1 MSYNDYKYENGQI
14 VKGAKMPKSYSSHEK
29 EYIVKRLKEE
39 AYNCLNWYGVKKTTV
54 DELVRRVNIPKGTF
68 YLFYDSKELLL
79 FDVINDLHDEI
90 QKHFIKE
97 ANLIKGKITAENLT
111 NLLYE
116 VYNMVDGTFL
126 LKVMTN
132 GELDLIMRK
141 LPNEIV
147 EKHLNDDNAI
157 MKKLMDLIPN
167 GEEKNIE
174 YYSGAMRGIF
184 LAMLH
189 KREIGEEI
197 FEGSLKL
204 MINGLVIQLMEE

>member
-1 MSYNDYKYENGQI
+1 
-14 VKGAKMPKSYSSHEK
+14 MPKSYSSQEK

-39 AYNCLNWYGVKKTTV
+39 AYNCLNLYGVKKTTV

-79 FDVINDLHDEI
+79 FDVVNDLHDEI
-90 QKHFIKE
+90 QKHFIRE
-97 ANLIKGKITAENLT
+97 ANLIKGRITAENLT
-111 NLLYE
+111 NLLFK
-116 VYNMVDGTFL
+116 VYKMVDDTFL

-132 GELDLIMRK
+132 GELELIIRK

-157 MKKLMDLIPN
+157 MEKFMELIPHVK
-167 GEEKNIE
+167 EKNVQ
-174 YYSGAMRGIF
+174 YFSGALRGVF
-184 LAMLH
+184 LTMLH
-189 KREIGEEI
+189 KREIGEEV
-197 FEGSLKL
+197 FDGSLKL